1 MSGRLIESKN
11 EGLMRKLLREIVPFK
26 IDASISFASIST
38 KKHKY
43 FSIKK
48 LTIELVILSYSSQGL
63 IILLLL
69 YQFIHDYIL
78 YIYIH

>member
-1 MSGRLIESKN
+1 MYPLIISMSGRLIESKN

-48 LTIELVILSYSSQGL
+48 LTIELVILFTGIHNFV
-63 IILLLL
+63 II
-69 YQFIHDYIL
+69 IS
-78 YIYIH
+78 IYT

>member
-1 MSGRLIESKN
+1 MYPLIISMSGRLIESKN
-11 EGLMRKLLREIVPFK
+11 EGLIRKLLREIVPFK

-48 LTIELVILSYSSQGL
+48 LTIELVILFTGIHNFV
-63 IILLLL
+63 II
-69 YQFIHDYIL
+69 IS
-78 YIYIH
+78 IYT